1 MGMLKTAYM
10 STTMDDMANEKV
22 YKTNAY
28 QQGKLDL
35 LNYLI
40 QNIDEHIASDDS
52 DIYFSYIDE
61 RTLIEMRDNMVLVK
75 TRHT

>member
-1 MGMLKTAYM
+1 MLKTAYM